1 MSMRRWLASSSPAS
15 WAGSVFRRVFIANR
29 GEVAERVA
37 RTCRR
42 MGITPVVAVA
52 DPDAEARWLE
62 EVEVARIGGPR
73 AYLDPDAIIT
83 AARASRCS
91 ALHPGWGFLSE
102 NALFAARLEQARV
115 RFVGPSPSAI
125 RRMGDKAVAKATMKA
140 LGLPLIP
147 GSDGPVPDVEAA
159 LRVADAV
166 GYPVLLKAR
175 SGGGGRGMRRVGAPE
190 AMAEAFAEAS
200 AEAQSAFGDAVLYLE
215 KLIVSG
221 RHIEFQVL
229 GDRHGNVVHLGEREC
244 SVQRRH
250 QKLLEESPSPAL
262 TPADREAMGARVVEA
277 CRRAGYHGAGTVEML
292 RDERG
297 NLYFM
302 EMNTRLQVEHP
313 VTEMVTRLDLVEL
326 MLRAAANEVVRPEW
340 APQGHAIECRINAED
355 EQFRPVPGRVTRLR
369 LPTGEGIRVDTWLRE
384 GDRIPPQ
391 YDSMVAK
398 IIAHGPDRATA
409 ITRMQ
414 AALAELV
421 VEGVPTSA
429 GIQKRVLESETFRS
443 GDYDTAFLPALLER
457 AGG

>member
-1 MSMRRWLASSSPAS
+1 M
-15 WAGSVFRRVFIANR
+15 FRRVFIANR
-29 GEVAERVA
+29 GEVAVRVA
-37 RTCRR
+37 QTCHR
-42 MGITPVVAVA
+42 MGITPVVAVTDA
-52 DPDAEARWLE
+52 DAGAAWLAD
-62 EVEVARIGGPR
+62 VEVARIGGPR
-73 AYLDPDAIIT
+73 AYLDADALIA
-83 AARASRCS
+83 AAREARCS

-102 NALFAARLEQARV
+102 NTSFATRCEQSRI
-115 RFVGPSPSAI
+115 RFVGPSPDAI

-147 GSDGPVPDVEAA
+147 GSDGPLADVAEA
-159 LRVADAV
+159 LRVAAEV

-175 SGGGGRGMRRVGAPE
+175 SGGGGRGMRRVDAPD
-190 AMAEAFAEAS
+190 AMAAAFGEAS
-200 AEAQSAFGDAVLYLE
+200 AEATSAFGDGALYLE

-221 RHIEFQVL
+221 RHVEFQVL

-262 TPADREAMGARVVEA
+262 GAEERQRMGTMVAEA
-277 CRRAGYHGAGTVEML
+277 CRKAGYHGAGTVEML

-313 VTEMVTRLDLVEL
+313 VTEMVTGLDLVEL
-326 MLRAAANEVVRPEW
+326 MLRVAANEVVRPVY
-340 APQGHAIECRINAED
+340 APRGHAIECRINAED
-355 EQFRPVPGRVTRLR
+355 DQFRPVPGQVVRLR
-369 LPTGEGIRVDTWLRE
+369 FPAGEGIRVDTWLRE

-409 ITRMQ
+409 IERMR
-414 AALAELV
+414 AALDALV

-429 GIQKRVLESETFRS
+429 GIHRRILQHPRFLR
-443 GDYDTAFLPALLER
+443 GDYDTAWLPAVL
-457 AGG
+457 AGQE